1 MLAVHNL
8 TLRKKNHTI
17 LSAVSLQVEP
27 GQIIAVVGPSGA
39 GKTSL
44 LRCIA
49 GLEQYQGTIQFHPE
63 KRAIGFVEQDVTLFP
78 HLSVYD
84 NIAYPLKLRKKNK
97 AVIATM
103 VRTLAVQ
110 LHIEPILTR
119 YPHQLSGG
127 EQHRVML
134 ARTLIYEPS
143 VLLFDEPFA
152 GVDTLLRIALVKL
165 LKTMLRER
173 AVPTLYVTHDLAEA
187 DYISTHQL
195 ILREGKIVP
204 ATDPWVATFLQQRF

>member
-17 LSAVSLQVEP
+17 LSAVSLQVERD
-27 GQIIAVVGPSGA
+27 QVIAVVGPSGA

-49 GLEQYQGTIQFHPE
+49 GLEPYQGTIQLPPE
-63 KRAIGFVEQDVTLFP
+63 KKAIGFVEQDITLFP
-78 HLSVYD
+78 HLTAYD
-84 NIAYPLKLRKKNK
+84 NIAYPLKLRKKNTEFIK
-97 AVIATM
+97 SAIDQ
-103 VRTLAVQ
+103 LAKQ
-110 LHIEPILTR
+110 LQIEPILTR

-134 ARTLIYEPS
+134 ARTLIYKPS

-152 GVDTLLRIALVKL
+152 GVDTLLRITLVKL